1 MEKAN
6 EYAARLLAEDKRSHC
21 DRCGLEVPEFEF
33 SEAFHSR
40 LKDLIQ
46 NNERVQIT
54 MDLRRESG
62 CDLGVAKLWVY
73 HKTYASAQAAPEK
86 VACPYCR
93 KPLRTAR
100 AKQCRFCHRDWH

>member
-1 MEKAN
+1 MQAN
-6 EYAARLLAEDKRSHC
+6 EYAARLLPEDKWSHC

-33 SEAFHSR
+33 SEAFQSR

-46 NNERVQIT
+46 NNERAQIT

-62 CDLGVAKLWVY
+62 CDFGVAKLWVY
-73 HKTYASAQAAPEK
+73 HKTYENAQAAPEK
-86 VACPYCR
+86 VGCPYCG

-100 AKQCRFCHRDWH
+100 AKQCRFCRRNWH